1 MRQEPPAV
9 VLNALRNKDA
19 TSTTRWIANETVSSV
34 EYFLTSLPAV
44 THEHLF
50 LKKCCLSELK
60 INHQFVSLYHLWT
73 SECDSSSQNMT
84 LLSITLLRCSVYNSF
99 FVRSSILYSWNEFS
113 DSRYGLFRVTEGQS
127 RSHSRVRHD
136 WYPEPVANVN
146 PAVMWICEGVNEIWV
161 FHQRGRLTV
170 NMLVITFYCGRF

>member
-44 THEHLF
+44 IHEHLF
-50 LKKCCLSELK
+50 LNKCCLSELK
-60 INHQFVSLYHLWT
+60 INHQCVCLYHLWT
-73 SECDSSSQNMT
+73 SQCDSSSQNMT

-113 DSRYGLFRVTEGQS
+113 DSRYGLFRVTEG
-127 RSHSRVRHD
+127 HVC
-136 WYPEPVANVN
+136 
-146 PAVMWICEGVNEIWV
+146 VMTDIQNQWRMSTPPWCEYVKVW
-161 FHQRGRLTV
+161 
-170 NMLVITFYCGRF
+170 MRFESFTREDD